1 MLLSRRRVLFGG
13 MTLAAA
19 GALVGCGDES
29 ALAAPAPTLE
39 ERIREL
45 EARHNAFIGLYAAN
59 LQSGLVVDN
68 RADEP
73 FALCSTFKTYAAARV
88 LRGVADGEF
97 SLDQPIFVPP
107 EGVLPNSPVTGERLG
122 QQMTLAELSQAAL
135 QRSDNLA
142 ANLLLEAI
150 GGPQAIT
157 AFARSI
163 GDDRTRLDRW
173 EIELNSAIPGDPRDT
188 TTPRALATGYRNLLA
203 GEALPPAQR
212 ELLEGWMR
220 ANQTS
225 SMRAGLPPGWTTA
238 DKTGSGDYATTNDSG
253 VAYGPDGARVLLTIM
268 TRTQSADSDAE
279 GLRPLIGEVA
289 ALVVPHLLGR
299 R

>member
-1 MLLSRRRVLFGG
+1 MA
-13 MTLAAA
+13 LAAA
-19 GALVGCGDES
+19 GALAGCADES
-29 ALAAPAPTLE
+29 ALAAPALTLE
-39 ERIREL
+39 EQIREL
-45 EARHNAFIGLYAAN
+45 EARYNAFVGLYAVN
-59 LQSGLVVDN
+59 LQSGFAVEN
-68 RADEP
+68 RADEA
-73 FALCSTFKTYAAARV
+73 FALCSTFKTYAAGRV
-88 LRGVADGEF
+88 LRGVADGE
-97 SLDQPIFVPP
+97 LALEQQVFVKP
-107 EGVLPNSPVTGERLG
+107 EGMLPNSPVTGERLG

-142 ANLLLEAI
+142 ANLLLETI
-150 GGPQAIT
+150 GGPQEIT
-157 AFARSI
+157 AFARGI

-188 TTPRALATGYRNLLA
+188 STPRALAAGFRNLLA

-212 ELLEGWMR
+212 EILDGWMR

-268 TRTQSADSDAE
+268 TRTQSADPEAE

-289 ALVVPHLLGR
+289 ALVLPHLLGR

>member
-1 MLLSRRRVLFGG
+1 MLLSRRRVLFGA
-13 MTLAAA
+13 MALAAG
-19 GALVGCGDES
+19 GALAGCADES
-29 ALAAPAPTLE
+29 AVAAPALTLE
-39 ERIREL
+39 DQIREL
-45 EARHNAFIGLYAAN
+45 EARHNAFVGLYAVN
-59 LQSGLVVDN
+59 LQSGFAVEN
-68 RADEP
+68 RADEA
-73 FALCSTFKTYAAARV
+73 FALCSTFKAYAAARV
-88 LRGVADGEF
+88 LRGVADGELT
-97 SLDQPIFVPP
+97 LDQQVFVKP
-107 EGVLPNSPVTGERLG
+107 EGLLPNSPVTGERLG

-142 ANLLLEAI
+142 ANLLLETI

-188 TTPRALATGYRNLLA
+188 TTPRALAAGYRNLLA
-203 GEALPPAQR
+203 GDALPPAQR
-212 ELLEGWMR
+212 ELLDGWMR

-225 SMRAGLPPGWTTA
+225 SMRAGLPPDWTTA

-253 VAYGPDGARVLLTIM
+253 IAYGPDGARVLLTIM
-268 TRTQSADSDAE
+268 TRTQTADPEAE

-289 ALVVPHLLGR
+289 ALVLPHLLGR